1 MLDKKRTVPEIIKMK
16 SRGEKIAAL
25 TAYDCLLASILDS
38 IGLDVIL
45 VGDSGAM
52 VFAGHET
59 TLPLTMEEQL
69 YHCRSVRRGVQNA
82 LLVADM
88 PFLSF
93 QVNADESVRNAGRF
107 FKEAD
112 VDAVKVEGGAEIC
125 DSIRRIVSAGMPVMG
140 HLGLTPQ
147 SIHNFGGY
155 KVQAKT
161 ADGAKKLL
169 DDAISLQDAGVFSVV
184 LEKIPGDLAK
194 QVTETLNIPTIGIGA
209 GPHCDGQILVT
220 HDMLGLFE
228 RFKPK
233 FVRHYAQL
241 GEEVRKACSEYIQD
255 VKTGDFPNESESYTR

>member
-1 MLDKKRTVPEIIKMK
+1 
-16 SRGEKIAAL
+16 
-25 TAYDCLLASILDS
+25 
-38 IGLDVIL
+38 
-45 VGDSGAM
+45 
-52 VFAGHET
+52 
-59 TLPLTMEEQL
+59 
-69 YHCRSVRRGVQNA
+69 
-82 LLVADM
+82 M

-93 QVNADESVRNAGRF
+93 QVNPDESVRNAGRF

-112 VDAVKVEGGAEIC
+112 VDAVKLEGGAETC
-125 DSIRRIVSAGMPVMG
+125 DSIRRIVMAGMPVMG

-147 SIHNFGGY
+147 SIRKFGGY

-161 ADGAKKLL
+161 EDSAKKLL

-184 LEKIPGDLAK
+184 LEKIPGELAK

-220 HDMLGLFE
+220 HDMLGVFE
-228 RFKPK
+228 KFKPK

-241 GEEVRKACSEYIQD
+241 GEEIRKACSEYIQD